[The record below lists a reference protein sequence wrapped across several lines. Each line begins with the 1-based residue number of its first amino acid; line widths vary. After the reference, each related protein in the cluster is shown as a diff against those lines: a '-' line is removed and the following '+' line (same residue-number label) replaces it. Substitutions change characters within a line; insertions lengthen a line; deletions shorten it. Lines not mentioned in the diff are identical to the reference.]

1 MDAFGRANDFKRIFN
16 ECLIGIGFCFPFFM
30 GQMWEVLGLFRKLVE
45 GPFEWISM
53 CGAEADFTYEACN
66 AAISIKP

>member
-1 MDAFGRANDFKRIFN
+1 MDAFHRANDFKRIFN
-16 ECLIGIGFCFPFFM
+16 ECLIGIGFVFHFLWDRC
-30 GQMWEVLGLFRKLVE
+30 GRLGLFRKLVE